1 MAPEQFVTREI
12 GITMVS
18 VEMFSHQKRNASSL
32 DMCVFFEALEN
43 TSIFFYLICFARLG
57 DFLICCPLTITHLCH
72 IYIIGLKDL
81 NTE

>member
-32 DMCVFFEALEN
+32 DMCVFFFKPWRILQ
-43 TSIFFYLICFARLG
+43 FYLICFARLG

>member
-43 TSIFFYLICFARLG
+43 TSILSNLFCQAW
-57 DFLICCPLTITHLCH
+57 
-72 IYIIGLKDL
+72 
-81 NTE
+81 

>member
-43 TSIFFYLICFARLG
+43 TSILSNLFCQAWCFSDLLPSHNHT
-57 DFLICCPLTITHLCH
+57 FMPHLYYWSKRFKH
-72 IYIIGLKDL
+72 
-81 NTE
+81 